1 MSLRNSLSF
10 SVTATTLEQVRRATN
25 RQHKNTCAA
34 TAASIRE
41 PLPASPR
48 DQRLLDRSQVDLT
61 QQYPS
66 CPRGE
71 AECRLHIDVLG
82 QASDGECKSMKILAV
97 VHLETDIRIRAVSA
111 VRLPPHGPQKHRL
124 SIDVE
129 LLRGDHG
136 KQCPTDQV
144 GELNASMTPR
154 NRAQQRR
161 DVPTNWGAGVF
172 PISLQPV
179 PTAVAVGSPSQLS
192 PIRTWHNT
200 VLYGSAVACDSKMPS
215 STIKRDALRRTTLR
229 EEVEQRGWTYH
240 GAPRRWTQ
248 GSVYGVRETSHRK
261 ASNETLV
268 ITTVLGSL
276 GSAPLMFRWAFLVVG
291 RRPGARRQ

>member
-1 MSLRNSLSF
+1 MSLRNSLSS

-25 RQHKNTCAA
+25 RQHNNTCAA
-34 TAASIRE
+34 TAAPIRE
-41 PLPASPR
+41 PLPVSPR
-48 DQRLLDRSQVDLT
+48 DQRLLDRSHVDLT
-61 QQYPS
+61 QQHPS
-66 CPRGE
+66 CSRRE

-82 QASDGECKSMKILAV
+82 QASDGECKSKKILAV

-111 VRLPPHGPQKHRL
+111 MRPSSQRPQKKSSEHRCGTPP
-124 SIDVE
+124 
-129 LLRGDHG
+129 GDHG

-154 NRAQQRR
+154 NRDQQRR

-200 VLYGSAVACDSKMPS
+200 VLYGSAAACNSKMPP

-240 GAPRRWTQ
+240 GVPRRWTQ
-248 GSVYGVRETSHRK
+248 VSVYGVRETSLRK

-276 GSAPLMFRWAFLVVG
+276 VSAPLMFGWAYLVVG
-291 RRPGARRQ
+291 QRPGARRQ